1 MIRIAICDDVSIIG
15 LAVKSDLEGHNFG
28 EKLKIDCF
36 IDGMALLQQAMKEKY
51 DILIMDIQLV
61 ESEQVGDV
69 LNGMEISNRIKG
81 IYPDITVIFMTGN
94 TGYERQLLNFEP
106 FRYVNKPIDSE
117 KLVKAVM
124 EAIQRIKRWNS
135 EDKVFM
141 FRKSKVYYQRKLSD
155 IVYFESR
162 RPYIDVVSKD
172 DVATFRGRLDDI
184 EDQIEELKGCFV
196 RVNKSY
202 LVNAKY
208 INSYTTKAV
217 SLYDGDVISISR
229 KYLQEFISKMQK
241 F

>member
-15 LAVKSDLEGHNFG
+15 LAVKSVLESHNFG

-124 EAIQRIKRWNS
+124 EAIQRIQRWNS

-184 EDQIEELKGCFV
+184 EHQIEELKGCF
-196 RVNKSY
+196 
-202 LVNAKY
+202 
-208 INSYTTKAV
+208 IMV
-217 SLYDGDVISISR
+217 S
-229 KYLQEFISKMQK
+229 
-241 F
+241 